1 MRNIKLVLEYDGSDF
16 FGWQRQP
23 LLRTVQ
29 GEVEKAF
36 QSLTQNE
43 VKITAAGRTDTGVHA
58 LGQVANFQTESAL
71 SIETFCRGG
80 NALLPD
86 DIRILSAEEVPE
98 NFNARFSAIARHY
111 QYVMCTRPTAIRRK
125 FCWHVKETIAVA
137 PMQQACQ
144 FLIGEKD
151 FSSFCQAGAE
161 LDNFLC
167 DVSYARFTQTD
178 KQIVFEIGANRF
190 LHNMVRI
197 LVGTLLGIGQGKQQP
212 QELTGIL
219 EAKDRKVA
227 GTTAP
232 AYGLFLVRV
241 DY

>member
-36 QSLTQNE
+36 QSLTQKE

-58 LGQVANFQTESAL
+58 LGQAANFQTESTLPAT
-71 SIETFCRGG
+71 TFYNGG

-86 DIRILSAEEVPE
+86 DIRILSVEEVAE
-98 NFNARFSAIARHY
+98 SFNARFSAIARHY
-111 QYVMCTRPTAIRRK
+111 KYVMCTKPTAIHRK
-125 FCWHVKETIAVA
+125 FCWHIKETIDVSR
-137 PMQQACQ
+137 MQQACP

-151 FSSFCQAGAE
+151 FTSFCQAGAE

-167 DVSYARFTQTD
+167 DVRYARFAQTGE
-178 KQIVFEIGANRF
+178 QIVFEVGANRF

-197 LVGTLLGIGQGKQQP
+197 LSGTLLSIGQGKRQP
-212 QELTGIL
+212 QELKDIL
-219 EAKDRKVA
+219 EAKDRRIA
-227 GTTAP
+227 GRTAP
-232 AYGLFLVRV
+232 ARGLFLVRV

>member
-16 FGWQRQP
+16 FGWQYQP
-23 LLRTVQ
+23 RLRTVQ
-29 GEVEKAF
+29 GEIEKAF
-36 QSLTQNE
+36 QSLTQKE
-43 VKITAAGRTDTGVHA
+43 VKIMAAGRTDTGVHA

-71 SIETFCRGG
+71 PVETFYNGG

-98 NFNARFSAIARHY
+98 SFNARFSAIARHY
-111 QYVMCTRPTAIRRK
+111 KYVLCTKPTAIGRR
-125 FCWHVKETIAVA
+125 FCWQVKKTIDVS

-151 FSSFCQAGAE
+151 FTSFCQAGAE

-167 DVSYARFTQTD
+167 DVSYARFTHTGE
-178 KQIVFEIGANRF
+178 QIVFEIGANRF

-197 LVGTLLGIGQGKQQP
+197 LIGTLLSIGKGKQQP
-212 QELTGIL
+212 QELKDIL
-219 EAKDRKVA
+219 DAKDRRIA
-227 GTTAP
+227 GRTAP
-232 AYGLFLVRV
+232 AHGLFLARV